1 MNDSELDQLV
11 NRFRTNKERIETK
24 AIDLNNLIRE
34 QKQIEDTMY
43 MFLSMRYP
51 DISDV
56 VNRVKPYT
64 QKQIEDFINKNKET
78 Q

>member
-11 NRFRTNKERIETK
+11 NRFRINKERIETK

>member
-1 MNDSELDQLV
+1 MNNTELDQLV

-56 VNRVKPYT
+56 VNRVKSYT
-64 QKQIEDFINKNKET
+64 QKQIEDFINKNKEA

>member
-24 AIDLNNLIRE
+24 AIDLNNLIIE
-34 QKQIEDTMY
+34 QKKIEGTLY

-56 VNRVKPYT
+56 INRVKPHT
-64 QKQIEDFINKNKET
+64 QRQIEDFINKNKET

>member
-24 AIDLNNLIRE
+24 AIDLNNLIIE
-34 QKQIEDTMY
+34 QKKIEGTLY

-56 VNRVKPYT
+56 INRVKPYT
-64 QKQIEDFINKNKET
+64 QRQIEDFINKNKET